1 MNSEKPL
8 SNLDFMLR
16 GAGTGY
22 TVGATLPIAVLIAKL
37 IKNKAYRDNFKQN
50 WGDELVST
58 GLKSA
63 ITGAVGA
70 IPGGAAGYKIGK
82 FINDSRQQQDD
93 IYKNRLLAEALL
105 NQHKG

>member
-50 WGDELVST
+50 CNRM
-58 GLKSA
+58 
-63 ITGAVGA
+63 IF
-70 IPGGAAGYKIGK
+70 IKIGYLQK
-82 FINDSRQQQDD
+82 R
-93 IYKNRLLAEALL
+93 Y
-105 NQHKG
+105 